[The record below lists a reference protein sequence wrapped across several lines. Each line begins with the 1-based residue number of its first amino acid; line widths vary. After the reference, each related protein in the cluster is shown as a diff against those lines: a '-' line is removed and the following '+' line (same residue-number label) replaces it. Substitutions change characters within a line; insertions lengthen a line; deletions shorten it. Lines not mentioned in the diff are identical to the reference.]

1 MCSRRTLSSS
11 EQKMGQALHQ
21 IRKPS
26 ALGEQRI
33 QAILKAAEKEFEQ
46 YSFGGAR
53 MQRIADKAGI
63 PKPNVHYYFRSKL
76 DLYNAVVEDVITL
89 WDQAFETLNPDD
101 DPARVLI
108 NFVRK
113 KVEFTR
119 LYPEATRIFTSEIM
133 HGSPHMNAALN
144 DKMSR
149 WTRDRADV
157 IDQWVKLGK
166 IRPVDPYH
174 RILMISA
181 TTQHFAFA
189 EAQIKSVYQKSG
201 LTRKD
206 YRDQADS
213 LVLMIERICGLDQV

>member
-1 MCSRRTLSSS
+1 
-11 EQKMGQALHQ
+11 MGQALHQ

-76 DLYNAVVEDVITL
+76 DLYNAVLEDVITL

-157 IDQWVKLGK
+157 IDQWVKMGK
-166 IRPVDPYH
+166 IRPIDPYH
-174 RILMISA
+174 LIFMIWA

-213 LVLMIERICGLDQV
+213 LVLMIERICGLDQD